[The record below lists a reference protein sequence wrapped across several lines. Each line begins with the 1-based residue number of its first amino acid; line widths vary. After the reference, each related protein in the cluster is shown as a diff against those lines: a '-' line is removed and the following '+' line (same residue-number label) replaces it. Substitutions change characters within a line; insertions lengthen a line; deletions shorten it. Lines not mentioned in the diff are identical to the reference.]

1 MALKLADYK
10 TDVHNDWCAGCVLP
24 DTIIHCNPSAK
35 QIQQIA
41 VGDRVLGRDG
51 RFHRVTEVISHIH
64 RGKIFRIITK
74 CFGETY
80 ATEEHPILVVKR
92 SDKNKKRHNV
102 QYNAVWKRADELEE
116 KDYLVYPIQKEE
128 HDLEFVEI
136 DYHLRKKDTV
146 SRELPSRL
154 ALDPDF
160 LRLMGYYV
168 AEGWAINRTIS
179 FTFNSNEVEFVEDV
193 KRIMM
198 QTFGLK
204 ASTRIKHNST
214 TITFNSAPLGR
225 VFVEWFG
232 HGALNKKFPHFA
244 MLLPASKQTELI
256 KGMWRGDG
264 WISAGQLRG
273 SFKTISKVLCEQ
285 LKSLLLRQGIVPVIS
300 VQEANG
306 IHRKS
311 YSIQVV
317 NDRDFAI
324 LCKVL
329 GLPHQPGSHV
339 GKPPSSIVQP
349 DYVLIPIRRIE
360 SFDYDG
366 PVHNLEVEDVNSYVS
381 ENAILHNC
389 GDFGILNAIQMAL
402 ADMQVPRDQ
411 VTIFSG
417 IGCSGKT
424 PHFIRTYGIHTL
436 HGRVLPFAQ
445 GAKLA
450 KPELHV
456 IAVGGDG
463 DGLGIG
469 AGHFVSAGRR
479 NVDMAYIIFN
489 NAVYGLTKGQ
499 AAPTLK
505 LGMKTK
511 SLPQPNVNNSVNPI
525 ALALVSGFTFLARGY
540 SYDVKHLKDLI
551 KKAVAHKGL
560 AFVDVLQPCPT
571 YNDINTREW
580 FQGLDNI
587 DKESGKTM
595 PRMYK
600 LEDTGYDG
608 VVHDPA
614 ELDEKMAQVIAKSNE
629 WGDRIPIGVFYQNE
643 HVPTYQERIVAR
655 IPNYL
660 ENSPASQEIADAN
673 GKPSTNIDA
682 LLNDLRVDK

>member
-154 ALDPDF
+154 ALEPDF

-168 AEGWAINRTIS
+168 AEGWALNRRIS

-306 IHRKS
+306 IH
-311 YSIQVV
+311 
-317 NDRDFAI
+317 
-324 LCKVL
+324 
-329 GLPHQPGSHV
+329 
-339 GKPPSSIVQP
+339 
-349 DYVLIPIRRIE
+349 
-360 SFDYDG
+360 
-366 PVHNLEVEDVNSYVS
+366 
-381 ENAILHNC
+381 
-389 GDFGILNAIQMAL
+389 
-402 ADMQVPRDQ
+402 
-411 VTIFSG
+411 
-417 IGCSGKT
+417 
-424 PHFIRTYGIHTL
+424 
-436 HGRVLPFAQ
+436 
-445 GAKLA
+445 
-450 KPELHV
+450 
-456 IAVGGDG
+456 
-463 DGLGIG
+463 
-469 AGHFVSAGRR
+469 
-479 NVDMAYIIFN
+479 
-489 NAVYGLTKGQ
+489 
-499 AAPTLK
+499 
-505 LGMKTK
+505 
-511 SLPQPNVNNSVNPI
+511 
-525 ALALVSGFTFLARGY
+525 
-540 SYDVKHLKDLI
+540 
-551 KKAVAHKGL
+551 
-560 AFVDVLQPCPT
+560 
-571 YNDINTREW
+571 
-580 FQGLDNI
+580 
-587 DKESGKTM
+587 
-595 PRMYK
+595 
-600 LEDTGYDG
+600 
-608 VVHDPA
+608 
-614 ELDEKMAQVIAKSNE
+614 
-629 WGDRIPIGVFYQNE
+629 
-643 HVPTYQERIVAR
+643 
-655 IPNYL
+655 
-660 ENSPASQEIADAN
+660 
-673 GKPSTNIDA
+673 
-682 LLNDLRVDK
+682 